1 MKDKYIKPEL
11 ECVETVPTLLAASF
25 PTDDKV
31 EDDVVAGVRKRD
43 PHQWGDLWKN

>member
-25 PTDDKV
+25 STDNET
-31 EDDVVAGVRKRD
+31 EDDVVAGARKRE
-43 PHQWGDLWKN
+43 PRQWGNLWE